1 LFSFVRIS
9 VKSSENLEQLL
20 VTIKHIMQ
28 YTTTNTRTIGSLV
41 DQDKSVKE
49 LKALRRNWE
58 DTLIREY
65 DVLTDATKTLLKL
78 KIDEVKELIKLKQS

>member
-1 LFSFVRIS
+1 M
-9 VKSSENLEQLL
+9 N
-20 VTIKHIMQ
+20 
-28 YTTTNTRTIGSLV
+28 TTNTRYIGSLV
-41 DQDKSVKE
+41 AQDKSVKQ

-65 DVLTDATKTLLKL
+65 DVLTEATKTLMKL

>member
-1 LFSFVRIS
+1 MLFELLINS
-9 VKSSENLEQLL
+9 NLI
-20 VTIKHIMQ
+20 TIME
-28 YTTTNTRTIGSLV
+28 TTNSRTIGSLV
-41 DQDKSVKE
+41 DQDKSIKE

-65 DVLTDATKTLLKL
+65 DVLEEPTKILLKF

>member
-1 LFSFVRIS
+1 MDSESF
-9 VKSSENLEQLL
+9 NNN
-20 VTIKHIMQ
+20 
-28 YTTTNTRTIGSLV
+28 NTMKRYKTKNTQTIGSIV

-58 DTLIREY
+58 DTLIKEY
-65 DVLTDATKTLLKL
+65 DVLSEPTKALFKL

>member
-1 LFSFVRIS
+1 M
-9 VKSSENLEQLL
+9 EYN
-20 VTIKHIMQ
+20 
-28 YTTTNTRTIGSLV
+28 TTSTRYIGSLV

-65 DVLTDATKTLLKL
+65 DVLTEPTKILMKF

>member
-1 LFSFVRIS
+1 MFSFVRIS

>member
-1 LFSFVRIS
+1 M
-9 VKSSENLEQLL
+9 K
-20 VTIKHIMQ
+20 
-28 YTTTNTRTIGSLV
+28 TTNSQTIGSLV

-49 LKALRRNWE
+49 LKALRHNWE

-65 DVLTDATKTLLKL
+65 DVLTEPTKILMKF

>member
-1 LFSFVRIS
+1 M
-9 VKSSENLEQLL
+9 N
-20 VTIKHIMQ
+20 
-28 YTTTNTRTIGSLV
+28 TTNSRTIGSLV
-41 DQDKSVKE
+41 DHDKSLKE

-65 DVLTDATKTLLKL
+65 EVLTEPTRILMKF